1 MSDFIEEMQTYI
13 DKTWDMVHE
22 MGIDP
27 YPVEFYVVPAEA
39 LYEMSAYGISN
50 HWHHWSYGRD
60 YWVQRDRLEKG
71 YGRLYEM
78 VINSNPSIAYLL
90 ESNTVAS
97 QKLVVPHVYGHCH
110 VFKNNYLLN
119 AVRSD
124 MPLGLAGMSDVM
136 SGYEETYGIDRV
148 EGLLDAAMSI
158 SAQVDDTVKKSKDNK
173 KSSDPYRDLFDKSE
187 PLQKEYS
194 YSEERK
200 KRFDLPT
207 VDLLGFVANNA
218 PFLDEWERNVLKMV
232 RDEALYFRPQRYTK
246 ILNEGFATYVHAK
259 FLEMGVMSG
268 GELIEA
274 SKVHANVVSNDGL
287 NFNPYWFGW
296 KLLKYIEE
304 TRGHETVV
312 DVVGTESDSS
322 LIRNWVDEEFVRKH
336 HLYTYNWEIE
346 RGEELA
352 DAVVSHTDWEY
363 IRDELANSVGR
374 RPPVISVVEVKRDY
388 TLVLEHERVGKGLDK
403 KWAQLVL
410 KNIKRLWGA
419 DIILHDGMYELTT
432 K

>member
-1 MSDFIEEMQTYI
+1 
-13 DKTWDMVHE
+13 
-22 MGIDP
+22 
-27 YPVEFYVVPAEA
+27 
-39 LYEMSAYGISN
+39 
-50 HWHHWSYGRD
+50 
-60 YWVQRDRLEKG
+60 
-71 YGRLYEM
+71 
-78 VINSNPSIAYLL
+78 
-90 ESNTVAS
+90 
-97 QKLVVPHVYGHCH
+97 
-110 VFKNNYLLN
+110 
-119 AVRSD
+119 
-124 MPLGLAGMSDVM
+124 
-136 SGYEETYGIDRV
+136 
-148 EGLLDAAMSI
+148 
-158 SAQVDDTVKKSKDNK
+158 
-173 KSSDPYRDLFDKSE
+173 
-187 PLQKEYS
+187 
-194 YSEERK
+194 
-200 KRFDLPT
+200 
-207 VDLLGFVANNA
+207 
-218 PFLDEWERNVLKMV
+218 MV

-274 SKVHANVVSNDGL
+274 SKVHAN
-287 NFNPYWFGW
+287 
-296 KLLKYIEE
+296 
-304 TRGHETVV
+304 
-312 DVVGTESDSS
+312 VGTESDSS